1 MGRGE
6 DGRAQTLA
14 RELLL
19 AGGGGDGYGGLGA
32 GATRRGGDGAH
43 TGHHRRSRGPSQGGR
58 HLLPHHH
65 QVRLCLPALLASS
78 SPNRVDLVPGSAA
91 APGRVLRGS
100 KSFFPDVF
108 FPAVLAVVPGREECA
123 WPPARCRGAASLAW
137 RWIWRR
143 SGLGVPF

>member
-6 DGRAQTLA
+6 DGRAETLA

-108 FPAVLAVVPGREECA
+108 FFLPFLLLFLDGRNA
-123 WPPARCRGAASLAW
+123 HGRRRGVAAPLRWHGGGFGGAA
-137 RWIWRR
+137 
-143 SGLGVPF
+143 V